1 MKEKEIVVEAKLL
14 VLVLVVV
21 VIEKMKTVARFR
33 KLKCGTLRIDRT
45 VYKA

>member
-14 VLVLVVV
+14 VLVV

-45 VYKA
+45 VYKV